1 MEIVT
6 MPSPA
11 TYTMLSSRKYCKS
24 KEDKILIRKKMMTV
38 LQCAEKT
45 TTYRMTGDQQVV
57 SIAGAIIE
65 AKVTYLGSVFL
76 VSYRLL
82 SKVMTVSYPL

>member
-1 MEIVT
+1 MCRENNHL
-6 MPSPA
+6 PDDRWPA
-11 TYTMLSSRKYCKS
+11 GC
-24 KEDKILIRKKMMTV
+24 V
-38 LQCAEKT
+38 H
-45 TTYRMTGDQQVV
+45 
-57 SIAGAIIE
+57 AGAIIE